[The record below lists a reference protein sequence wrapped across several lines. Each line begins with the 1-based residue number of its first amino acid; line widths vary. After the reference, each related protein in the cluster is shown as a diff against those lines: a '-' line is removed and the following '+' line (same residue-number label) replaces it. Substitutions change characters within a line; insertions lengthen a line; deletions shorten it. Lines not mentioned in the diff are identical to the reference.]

1 MITFHNELP
10 LDHTKSLTYIAKK
23 WAYDI
28 YAYDEGTARLNE
40 VTQYPLCMFNTNLEY
55 YIEDA
60 WRSIGEHLSSEGRE
74 INIPV
79 GKTYMELA
87 HG

>member
-28 YAYDEGTARLNE
+28 YADEEGTARIFYMTDSN
-40 VTQYPLCMFNTNLEY
+40 YYLEK
-55 YIEDA
+55 A
-60 WRSIGEHLSSEGRE
+60 WQSIGEHLWAEGLKV
-74 INIPV
+74 NVPV
-79 GKTYMELA
+79 GDTYSGLRFPSKFNFWR
-87 HG
+87 

>member
-10 LDHTKSLTYIAKK
+10 LDHTKSLTYMAKK

-28 YAYDEGTARLNE
+28 YAYDEGTAR
-40 VTQYPLCMFNTNLEY
+40 FNTDLDY
-55 YIEDA
+55 YIECA

-79 GKTYMELA
+79 GKTYTELSY
-87 HG
+87 G